1 MFTPLAMGSSEPWR
15 AITAGFIHS
24 PDLPFHLLINMYSV
38 YIFGQVLEPMLGK
51 VRFAALY
58 LISIFGGSVA
68 VMFLAPAMTFVYGA
82 SSAVFGLMAAYLVV
96 LRSLGGSSQGMVG
109 LIALNL
115 VIDIA
120 IKDSRVAV
128 KANKSRFAIQ
138 TLPAKDYPVMTKASS
153 EAVVITI
160 SQIQLK
166 RLLKQVEFAMAQQDI
181 RYYLNGLLFEVN
193 GNQLNIVGTDG
204 HRLSF
209 TSIHLDQNY
218 NKTEVILP
226 RKTVIELIKLLNDTE
241 ELVSVELYK
250 GQVSFSFNDI
260 QLISKVIDG
269 KFPDYTRVIPEGHN
283 NQFTIDRAQFL
294 TSLQRASI
302 LSNEKYRGIRMIIAD
317 NNLKLISTNT
327 EQEEAEEEL
336 EIQYQQDPIDIGFNV
351 TYLIDVLTNIQDE
364 KVNLAFLDTNSSC
377 LFTIPNNND
386 YKYVVMPMRI

>member
-1 MFTPLAMGSSEPWR
+1 MNIKINRETLLKPLSSVSGIVERRHTLPILSNLLLEANSEKMVLTATDLEMQISLAINTAIGGELSTTISAKKLLDICR
-15 AITAGFIHS
+15 AL
-24 PDLPFHLLINMYSV
+24 PDNTEINMATS
-38 YIFGQVLEPMLGK
+38 
-51 VRFAALY
+51 
-58 LISIFGGSVA
+58 
-68 VMFLAPAMTFVYGA
+68 
-82 SSAVFGLMAAYLVV
+82 
-96 LRSLGGSSQGMVG
+96 
-109 LIALNL
+109 
-115 VIDIA
+115 
-120 IKDSRVAV
+120 DSRVTV
-128 KANKSRFAIQ
+128 KAGKSKFNLQ
-138 TLPAKDYPVMTKASS
+138 TLPAVDYPVMTKAVGTDTVS
-153 EAVVITI
+153 I
-160 SQIQLK
+160 SLGQSTLK
-166 RLLKQVEFAMAQQDI
+166 RLFKQVEFAMAQQDI

-226 RKTVIELIKLLNDTE
+226 RKTVIELIKLLNETE

-250 GQVSFSFNDI
+250 GQVSFNFNDI

-283 NQFTIDRAQFL
+283 NQFTIDRVQFL

-302 LSNEKYRGIRMIIAD
+302 LSNEKYRGIRMMIAD

-336 EIQYQQDPIDIGFNV
+336 EIHYQQDPIDIGFNV